1 MATKKKFSSFSL
13 LILILVLNFVGLFF
27 VFEAST
33 AESFNT
39 FGHQYH
45 FLQRQALWLG
55 VGLVGMMV
63 IRLVPIKLWQKIA
76 PLVFIGGLG
85 LIFLTLMPG
94 IGLKVNGARRWIN
107 LGFTSLQPVELLK
120 LGLIIYF
127 AQWMSQHQRLVPFLF
142 LTAIPSLL
150 LLLQPDMGS
159 LLIIIAIDVAL
170 YFLAGGQLKHLLMI
184 GGGGLLLLGL
194 AVVTSDY
201 RMRRLQTFLDPQTDP
216 LGASFHVRQ
225 ITLALGSG
233 GWLGQG
239 LGNSQQ
245 KYAYIPEASS
255 DSIFAIV
262 AEEIG
267 FIGSSVVIF
276 IFFLYFVNLFR
287 IAQQQKPGSYQ
298 HLLAMGILVWLASQ
312 VCLNLA
318 AVVVLVPLTGL
329 PLPFFSYGG
338 SSLVAVLL
346 ANGIVLRIAS
356 ETKK

>member
-1 MATKKKFSSFSL
+1 MAKKKKYSSLTLLL
-13 LILILVLNFVGLFF
+13 LILILNAIGLFF
-27 VFEAST
+27 VFEASI

-45 FLQRQALWLG
+45 FLQRQAMWLG
-55 VGLVGMMV
+55 IGIVGMFV
-63 IRLVPIKLWQKIA
+63 VRLVPIKVWKKVA
-76 PLVFIGGLG
+76 PLFFAGTIF
-85 LIFLTLMPG
+85 LIFLTLIPG
-94 IGLKVNGARRWIN
+94 IGVKINGARRWIN
-107 LGFTSLQPVELLK
+107 LGFTSLQPVEILK
-120 LGLIIYF
+120 LGLIVYF
-127 AQWMSQHQRLVPFLF
+127 AQWMSQHQRLAPFLF

-159 LLIIIAIDVAL
+159 LLILIAIDVAL
-170 YFLAGGQLKHLLMI
+170 YFLAGGEIKHLLMI
-184 GGGGLLLLGL
+184 GGGGLLLLAL
-194 AVVTSDY
+194 AVISSDY

-267 FIGSSVVIF
+267 FIGSSVVI
-276 IFFLYFVNLFR
+276 ILFFLYFTNLYR
-287 IAQQQKPGSYQ
+287 LAKKQKPGSYK
-298 HLLAMGILVWLASQ
+298 HLLVMGVMIWLASQ

-346 ANGIVLRIAS
+346 GNGIVLRIAS